1 MMIREVDQVYYDVL
15 GDLND
20 FKYYHYYVSRA
31 LVDLKNQREIGT
43 SYKMM
48 RSRRQIY
55 EQNVSGGLVSK
66 GCECAPAPKCP
77 RGPPGPP
84 GTNGLPG
91 EVGIPGRPGQ
101 PGGDGDVGAYGEVA
115 SCIQCPAGPPGPPGP
130 DGNVGPPG
138 QPGEKGLDGHPGKD
152 GQDETARMARMVHP
166 VTQQPATQVPQAR
179 LEHQA
184 VLEILARTA
193 KVLTMAV
200 PQVLPVHLGLLETQ
214 DQGEMTDRPEDRDL
228 QARPGRILI
237 TVHVRQ
243 ELRHPAV
250 LRNTVELRP
259 SKRHRTATVHQ
270 MEEKLLEREAVQ
282 AAEAHYLHSLRILVC
297 LPMKHLCRTEAT
309 PDLELDHWP
318 QVALWIVD
326 LAARK
331 IEKRKAIAD

>member
-1 MMIREVDQVYYDVL
+1 MISYRTVVTFWSGAAGVGVIATILFSWMMIREVDQVYYDVL

-20 FKYYHYYVSRA
+20 FKPPNAQEVRRVHQVQTDCPVKSAFQGGPDNLVVMEMSVLMEKWLRVFSAQQDLQDHLA
-31 LVDLKNQREIGT
+31 LMTGILERMDK
-43 SYKMM
+43 
-48 RSRRQIY
+48 
-55 EQNVSGGLVSK
+55 LVQ
-66 GCECAPAPKCP
+66 PA
-77 RGPPGPP
+77 R
-84 GTNGLPG
+84 L
-91 EVGIPGRPGQ
+91 EIPGQMGR
-101 PGGDGDVGAYGEVA
+101 
-115 SCIQCPAGPPGPPGP
+115 
-130 DGNVGPPG
+130 
-138 QPGEKGLDGHPGKD
+138 
-152 GQDETARMARMVHP
+152 QDETARMARMVHP